1 VPGALPLAPRPYPG
15 EALSCW
21 VARVASRYDATADD
35 LCRHLLGGQGPGL
48 DRVERLDH
56 RADPELVDLLA
67 AAARIAPDRLRTMR
81 VTLDDGTATCWHR
94 TTATWCPDC
103 IWADLAHGPEVYER
117 AIWRLGCFVVCPDHG
132 VLLQNAC
139 SQCWR
144 EAPCHFRHA
153 HGRMTLACSSCN
165 GLPYPPDRPAGD
177 WKVEHTGAF
186 LVQVSPELAALV
198 SDLQHDLQAALS
210 GTAPHRSW
218 GFVPSGSSLLMVV
231 RHMAFSIV
239 LTARI
244 RFAWRIELVPAT
256 DTIPIVPVLHEP
268 MTPAVLSPKVAF
280 GALAI
285 IAAVL
290 DSLEARG
297 GSGHKWKQDGVPS
310 VMDAASFVT
319 WLSDDGREWLQTV
332 SRHWDYAVSAAFW
345 AASAVRRLPA
355 ALTALPGTTLI

>member
-21 VARVASRYDATADD
+21 VARVASRYGATADD

-56 RADPELVDLLA
+56 RADPELVGLLA
-67 AAARIAPDRLRTMR
+67 AAARIAPDRLRALR
-81 VTLDDGTATCWHR
+81 VTLDDGIATCWHR

-103 IWADLAHGPEVYER
+103 VSADLAHGPEVYDR

-139 SQCWR
+139 RQCWR

-153 HGRMTLACSSCN
+153 RGRMTLACSSCN
-165 GLPYPPDRPAGD
+165 RLPYLSYRRADD
-177 WKVEHTGAF
+177 WKVCHTGAF
-186 LVQVSPELAALV
+186 LVQVSPELATLV
-198 SDLQHDLQAALS
+198 SELQHDLQAALS
-210 GTAPHRSW
+210 GVAPHRSW
-218 GFVPSGSSLLMVV
+218 GFVQSGSILLMVV

-244 RFAWRIELVPAT
+244 RFAWRIELVPARN
-256 DTIPIVPVLHEP
+256 TIPTVPALHEP
-268 MTPAVLSPKVAF
+268 MTPAVLSPRIAF

-297 GSGHKWKQDGVPS
+297 GSGHKWKRNGVPS
-310 VMDAASFVT
+310 VMDATSFVA

-332 SRHWDYAVSAAFW
+332 SRHWDHAVSAAF
-345 AASAVRRLPA
+345 
-355 ALTALPGTTLI
+355 

>member
-1 VPGALPLAPRPYPG
+1 
-15 EALSCW
+15 
-21 VARVASRYDATADD
+21 
-35 LCRHLLGGQGPGL
+35 
-48 DRVERLDH
+48 
-56 RADPELVDLLA
+56 
-67 AAARIAPDRLRTMR
+67 
-81 VTLDDGTATCWHR
+81 
-94 TTATWCPDC
+94 
-103 IWADLAHGPEVYER
+103 
-117 AIWRLGCFVVCPDHG
+117 
-132 VLLQNAC
+132 
-139 SQCWR
+139 
-144 EAPCHFRHA
+144 
-153 HGRMTLACSSCN
+153 MTLACSSCN
-165 GLPYPPDRPAGD
+165 GLPYPPDRPVGD

-268 MTPAVLSPKVAF
+268 MTPAVFSPKVAF